1 MDSEVTW
8 RAPKLEI
15 DNAKVYANVAIG
27 PRLTLS
33 AAIPGTKE
41 SAFNMETR
49 IDMPK
54 LEIAAGQTHSACS
67 FTAPFPSN
75 TTLTPRRRDRD
86 VHPSDARRGR
96 HQERV

>member
-1 MDSEVTW
+1 MFKNNMDSEVTW

-54 LEIAAGQTHSACS
+54 LEIAAGQTHSAC
-67 FTAPFPSN
+67 PFP
-75 TTLTPRRRDRD
+75 TLLPLEHHANPPRT
-86 VHPSDARRGR
+86 
-96 HQERV
+96 